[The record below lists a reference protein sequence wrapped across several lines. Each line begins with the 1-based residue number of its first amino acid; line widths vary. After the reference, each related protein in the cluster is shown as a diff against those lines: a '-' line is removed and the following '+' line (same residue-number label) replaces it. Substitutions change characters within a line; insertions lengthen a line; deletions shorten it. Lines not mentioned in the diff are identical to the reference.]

1 MLASAEFYLAEAGG
15 GGDAYFSS
23 RSTDEQGRFRL
34 DGLLARDYSLRV
46 MSSRTLAIATF
57 GPFHAGDL
65 GVEIVFDDGPLGR
78 IEGRVLARDGRGLA
92 DVSVRL
98 MGNTYG
104 EVWSGAG
111 ATRSDAEGRFV
122 FTDVGGERLQL
133 AASGDDIVPI
143 WSPVEAPRGGTV
155 QAELTV
161 AVRCHFQVDLGADAA
176 RADEL
181 RVLDAEGE
189 PLPAYRIDPTGTLC
203 LDEFPIVAG
212 RSDAL
217 GVDERAATL
226 VLLKAGAEVARV
238 PLVLR
243 PGALNVVTP

>member
-1 MLASAEFYLAEAGG
+1 
-15 GGDAYFSS
+15 
-23 RSTDEQGRFRL
+23 
-34 DGLLARDYSLRV
+34 
-46 MSSRTLAIATF
+46 
-57 GPFHAGDL
+57 
-65 GVEIVFDDGPLGR
+65 
-78 IEGRVLARDGRGLA
+78 
-92 DVSVRL
+92 
-98 MGNTYG
+98 
-104 EVWSGAG
+104 
-111 ATRSDAEGRFV
+111 
-122 FTDVGGERLQL
+122 
-133 AASGDDIVPI
+133 
-143 WSPVEAPRGGTV
+143 
-155 QAELTV
+155 
-161 AVRCHFQVDLGADAA
+161 VRCHFQVDLGADAA